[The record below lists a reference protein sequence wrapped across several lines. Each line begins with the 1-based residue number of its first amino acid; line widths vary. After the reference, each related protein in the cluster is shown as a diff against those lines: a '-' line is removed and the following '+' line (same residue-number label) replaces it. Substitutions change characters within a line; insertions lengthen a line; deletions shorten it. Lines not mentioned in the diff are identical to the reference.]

1 MNDIFVG
8 WQNTYVSISCNI
20 PFNLDQYIKPYYQ
33 LYRQPLGIVT
43 KFLKI
48 VVAHEEHIE
57 WSEKNSTLT
66 FYITM
71 LNEKAYSA
79 ILVLLNLLIKHDLQE
94 KQIYI
99 LHASSVISNG
109 CLILLFGSS
118 GSGKTIAA
126 LNLALNHHCKFV
138 SNGST
143 AILYE
148 RGNLARAIG
157 TLSLIH
163 I

>member
-94 KQIYI
+94 K
-99 LHASSVISNG
+99 
-109 CLILLFGSS
+109 
-118 GSGKTIAA
+118 
-126 LNLALNHHCKFV
+126 
-138 SNGST
+138 
-143 AILYE
+143 
-148 RGNLARAIG
+148 
-157 TLSLIH
+157 
-163 I
+163 

>member
-1 MNDIFVG
+1 MKSTLSG
-8 WQNTYVSISCNI
+8 Q
-20 PFNLDQYIKPYYQ
+20 K
-33 LYRQPLGIVT
+33 
-43 KFLKI
+43 KI
-48 VVAHEEHIE
+48 LP
-57 WSEKNSTLT
+57 LT

-126 LNLALNHHCKFV
+126 L
-138 SNGST
+138 
-143 AILYE
+143 I
-148 RGNLARAIG
+148 
-157 TLSLIH
+157 
-163 I
+163 